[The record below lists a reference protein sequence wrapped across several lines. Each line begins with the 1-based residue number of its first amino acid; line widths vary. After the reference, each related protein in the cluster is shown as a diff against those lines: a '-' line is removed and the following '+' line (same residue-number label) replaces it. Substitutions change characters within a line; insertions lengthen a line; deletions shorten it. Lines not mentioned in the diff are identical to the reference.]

1 MSAENDLLGRFQRAA
16 ASLRRARCRPEIELT
31 EIIAPLTR
39 ASDALAYAATV
50 TEELVVEQLVAGQP
64 ATGGSGAAP
73 ATGLP
78 ARARADGS
86 TRELA
91 TGRFLL
97 LHSPPRRAEW
107 GDEFRIVTYVK
118 AEVERDLGHD
128 ELMASVAWSW
138 LLESLDRAG
147 ARYRREGGTA
157 SRLLSEG
164 FGQLADTD
172 EYIDVEL
179 RASWTPCGEDLGAH
193 LEAWTDMVCT
203 FGGLPPVTEGIPP
216 LRRIP

>member
-16 ASLRRARCRPEIELT
+16 ASLRGARCRPEIELT
-31 EIIAPLTR
+31 EIIAPVTR
-39 ASDALAYAATV
+39 ASDSLAYAATV
-50 TEELVVEQLVAGQP
+50 TEELIAGPQLDGRPAAAAGP
-64 ATGGSGAAP
+64 VPPTR
-73 ATGLP
+73 
-78 ARARADGS
+78 RARAGG
-86 TRELA
+86 TARELA

-97 LHSPPRRAEW
+97 LHSPHRSAQW

-164 FGQLADTD
+164 FGQLADTE

-179 RASWTPCGEDLGAH
+179 RASWTPRGEDLGAH
-193 LEAWTDMVCT
+193 LSAWTDMVCT
-203 FGGLPPVTEGIPP
+203 FGGLPPVTEGVRP
-216 LRRIP
+216 LRRLP

>member
-31 EIIAPLTR
+31 EIIAPVTR
-39 ASDALAYAATV
+39 ASDSLAYAATV
-50 TEELVVEQLVAGQP
+50 TEELSSQELIGGQLDVAHLPGSP
-64 ATGGSGAAP
+64 GSRGRGGGSA
-73 ATGLP
+73 
-78 ARARADGS
+78 
-86 TRELA
+86 RELA

-97 LHSPPRRAEW
+97 LHSPRRSTEW

-179 RASWTPCGEDLGAH
+179 RASWTPRGEDLGAH

-203 FGGLPPVTEGIPP
+203 FGGLPPVTEGVFP

>member
-1 MSAENDLLGRFQRAA
+1 MSAQNDLLGRFQRAA
-16 ASLRRARCRPEIELT
+16 SSLRRTRCRPEIELT
-31 EIIAPLTR
+31 EIIAPVTR
-39 ASDALAYAATV
+39 ASDSLAFAATV
-50 TEELVVEQLVAGQP
+50 TEDP
-64 ATGGSGAAP
+64 ASARGA
-73 ATGLP
+73 
-78 ARARADGS
+78 RVQDGRIDGPG
-86 TRELA
+86 RELA

-97 LHSPPRRAEW
+97 LHYPRRSAEW
-107 GDEFRIVTYVK
+107 GDDFRIVTYVK

-147 ARYRREGGTA
+147 ARYFREGGTA

-164 FGQLADTD
+164 FGRLADTE

-179 RASWTPCGEDLGAH
+179 RASWTPRGEDLGAH

-203 FGGLPPVTEGIPP
+203 FGGLPPVTEGVFP
-216 LRRIP
+216 LRRSP